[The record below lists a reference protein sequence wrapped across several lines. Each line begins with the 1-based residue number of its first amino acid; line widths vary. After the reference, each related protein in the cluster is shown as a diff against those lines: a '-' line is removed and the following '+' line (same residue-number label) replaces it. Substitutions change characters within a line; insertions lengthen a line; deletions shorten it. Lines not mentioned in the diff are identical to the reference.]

1 MPEHIS
7 TATLTRVARSN
18 LTRYTAE
25 LSLESLAVGVD
36 NIHHDVFLSPKF
48 VESTR
53 TFLYDVIRQMVNFA
67 PFPGFERKHARAP
80 ELAAFRKMLG
90 ELLQS
95 SLTRAKYEK
104 NIERDLLLRVGLLR
118 FFTQEIVTQFADLL
132 LEAKEGIRNRGA
144 FFERSEQAHVLKSR
158 LAEIQSG
165 RREVFRQIGQ
175 QLHQILTDLEESSL
189 AKARKALFG
198 DECADS
204 YEMLKNRL
212 VFVEGGRD
220 DRLFLDQYVL
230 LGNYVRDPDRFEV
243 FDRMLVD
250 LLRDR
255 ILPREQTAKPAGE
268 VFEAHEALVTSAL
281 RMREELARLELERED
296 LLHRLDRSED
306 LLARVLR
313 RDDPAELR
321 AALTDLDRRRAFLQQ
336 KIDALTPQLEAARQ
350 KSGFL
355 SEQMRADLDDYLNEP
370 ENARRLFAADGADPS
385 DARAQLLEEWIE
397 RLAQHEVLYHVLASY
412 EIRNLHLDYCPP
424 VHLQQ
429 LRKALV
435 VREELK
441 RVEDILN
448 QFPARQFSI
457 KRLDEAS
464 KRLRRYTQ
472 PEVRTMALRFCE
484 DLMRLRR
491 DLRDYQKLT
500 SAMERVNLVRA
511 ERTRELSQINRT
523 LYEYLLPE
531 EDRPAEDHVVSHV
544 VIKADIRGSTKLT
557 QDLLTRGLNPASH
570 MSLNLYEPVQRVLD
584 RYGASKVFVEGDAI
598 IMAIYETQANRTRQ
612 RSVAK
617 ACLLARQILGIAQAY
632 NERAAGGELPP
643 LELGVGIAFQN
654 SPPTYWMD
662 KDSRIMISRAINLS
676 DRLSSCSKAARRLL
690 GQHRSP
696 FRLFLFQTAIEGTTE
711 EELDE
716 FLLRYNLNGV
726 ELNEE
731 GFLKLSEEISLSAS
745 EASGIFPWGC
755 ERVTFYS
762 GLVPVGDTL
771 EPLLIRKGYVR
782 QLLPDGKIGAAGSR
796 AYYEI
801 CPESVLPDSAGANG
815 RNEPRKS

>member
-1 MPEHIS
+1 MAEHV
-7 TATLTRVARSN
+7 TTTPLARVARGE

-25 LSLESLAVGVD
+25 LSLETLAVGVD
-36 NIHHDVFLSPKF
+36 NIHHDVFLSQKF
-48 VESTR
+48 VEAAR

-67 PFPGFERKHARAP
+67 PFPGFERKHARTP

-90 ELLQS
+90 ELMQS

-104 NIERDLLLRVGLLR
+104 NIERDLLLRVALLR
-118 FFTQEIVTQFADLL
+118 FFTQEIVTRFADLL

-144 FFERSEQAHVLKSR
+144 FFERTEQAHVLKSR

-175 QLHQILTDLEESSL
+175 QLHQILTELEDSSL
-189 AKARKALFG
+189 GKARRALFG
-198 DECADS
+198 DECADA

-230 LGNYVRDPDRFEV
+230 LGNYVRDPDRLDV
-243 FDRMLVD
+243 FDRLLVEFFRERVFAEAAPKPPSEAAGAHESLVSSAVRMRED
-250 LLRDR
+250 LARLDEER
-255 ILPREQTAKPAGE
+255 
-268 VFEAHEALVTSAL
+268 EALVH
-281 RMREELARLELERED
+281 RLE
-296 LLHRLDRSED
+296 RSED

-336 KIDALTPQLEAARQ
+336 KADALTPQIEVSQQ
-350 KSGFL
+350 KIGFL
-355 SEQMRADLDDYLNEP
+355 SEQTRAELDDYLNQP
-370 ENARRLFAADGADPS
+370 ENAKRLFAAEATDPS
-385 DARAQLLEEWIE
+385 DFRAQLLEDWIE
-397 RLAQHEVLYHVLASY
+397 RLARHEVLYYVLASY

-441 RVEDILN
+441 RVEEILN

-457 KRLDEAS
+457 KRLEEAS
-464 KRLRRYTQ
+464 RRLRRYTQ
-472 PEVRTMALRFCE
+472 QEVRIMVLRFCE

-491 DLRDYQKLT
+491 DMRDYQKLT

-544 VIKADIRGSTKLT
+544 VIKADIRGSTKMT
-557 QDLLTRGLNPASH
+557 QDLLARGLNPASH
-570 MSLNLYEPVQRVLD
+570 MSLNLYEPVQRILE

-617 ACLLARQILGIAQAY
+617 SCLLARQILGLAQAY
-632 NERAAGGELPP
+632 NERAEGGELPP
-643 LELGVGIAFQN
+643 LELGVGLAFQN

-745 EASGIFPWGC
+745 EASGIFPWGR

-762 GLVPVGDTL
+762 GLVPVGETL

-796 AYYEI
+796 AYYEV
-801 CPESVLPDSAGANG
+801 CAESVLQELPGANA
-815 RNEPRKS
+815 RSDPRKP